1 MMNDNEVIPPG
12 KEPSSRTG
20 EGGGMSRRAK
30 VSIAAFVVLMVFI
43 TIAFFTITVT
53 TTGSTGGAAFPYTT
67 MYAVSFPEGQQM
79 AIGSTHIIVL
89 SFANEMVADVDGVR
103 EKLVVGEDRTFA
115 PRHAR
120 ITVPGIP
127 LFDTDFQILM
137 KYKGVRDNRAFF
149 DLAVK
154 TEKQV
159 PEYLLKRLLPAEM
172 DALPMQP

>member
-1 MMNDNEVIPPG
+1 MMNENEAIPIG
-12 KEPSSRTG
+12 KETSSGTG
-20 EGGGMSRRAK
+20 KGSGMSRSAK
-30 VSIAAFVVLMVFI
+30 VSIAALVILAAVIAV
-43 TIAFFTITVT
+43 AFFTIAVT
-53 TTGSTGGAAFPYTT
+53 TTGSAGGAAFPYTT

-79 AIGSTHIIVL
+79 AIGNTHIVVL
-89 SFANEMVADVDGVR
+89 SFENEMVADVDGVR
-103 EKLVVGEDRTFA
+103 EKLIVGEDRTFA

-120 ITVPGIP
+120 ITVLGIP

-137 KYKGVRDNRAFF
+137 KYKGVRENRAYF

-172 DALPMQP
+172 DARPMQQ